1 MIMGIANVQPPHK
14 KSTLISAAVNI
25 ILSFMH
31 QILSGIFSGSRG
43 LIADGIHS
51 LSDLVADVVVLL
63 ANKRAVNPRT
73 ATTITGYWRYEN
85 GASMILGMM
94 LVAVGVGMLWSAAG
108 KIAAPCITL

>member
-1 MIMGIANVQPPHK
+1 MRNDNGYHERSATAQ

-25 ILSFMH
+25 ILSFM
-31 QILSGIFSGSRG
+31 QILSGIFSGSQG

-63 ANKRAVNPRT
+63 ANKKSRKPSDNDHHY
-73 ATTITGYWRYEN
+73 GHWRYEN

-94 LVAVGVGMLWSAAG
+94 LVAVGVGMLWSVR
-108 KIAAPCITL
+108 